1 MTQAELELNYAETV
15 ATPEQTKK
23 AVSPWLGIGVV
34 AIAGIGYG
42 IQGILGKYA
51 YAGNANVETL
61 LTIRFIVAFIA
72 VWGLILVMVKS
83 GRQISL
89 KQSLAKTLGFGF
101 LGLLWIS
108 NSLFYFK
115 GLELLPASTAA
126 LLVYVYPAFVVTWS
140 VLFFNEKM
148 SWLKGGALILAL
160 FGCFLTVDPV
170 VAFAAGATFSF
181 IGAFWVLGSALSN
194 SWYAVLAGVIGKGTS
209 GLIVAAYGL
218 PVTAVAF
225 ILYTALTGSFNFNMT
240 PAAWIACLSIGALT
254 AISMILYLAGISIIG
269 ASKASI
275 IATSE
280 PAGSVLFG
288 ALLLSEPMT
297 AAKLSGGLC
306 IIFAIL
312 LLSRK
317 KKELRTED

>member
-1 MTQAELELNYAETV
+1 MTQAELDYPETV
-15 ATPEQTKK
+15 TTEKLTKK
-23 AVSPWLGIGVV
+23 PVNPWLGIGVV
-34 AIAGIGYG
+34 AVAGVGYG
-42 IQGILGKYA
+42 VQGILGKYA

-72 VWGLILVMVKS
+72 VWGYILVIIRS

-89 KQSLAKTLGFGF
+89 KQSRAKTIGFGF

-126 LLVYVYPAFVVTWS
+126 LLVYVYPALVVLWS
-140 VLFFNEKM
+140 VLFFKEKM
-148 SWLKGGALILAL
+148 SWLKGGALVLAL
-160 FGCFLTVDPV
+160 FGCFLTVDPA
-170 VAFAAGATFSF
+170 VAFTAGATFSF
-181 IGAFWVLGSALSN
+181 IGALWVLGSALSN

-218 PVTAVAF
+218 PVTAVSF
-225 ILYTALTGSFNFNMT
+225 ILYTAVTGSFNFNMT
-240 PAAWIACLSIGALT
+240 TAAWIACLSIGALT
-254 AISMILYLAGISIIG
+254 ALSMILYLMGIAIIG
-269 ASKASI
+269 ASRASI

-280 PAGSVLFG
+280 PAASVLFG
-288 ALLLSEPMT
+288 ALLLSEPVT

-317 KKELRTED
+317 KSKI